1 MPTGNHDGFAMRGI
15 LRTRWFFPSFCLAL
29 GAACAGAMWHGG
41 HDGDALAAAALFAL
55 IASVFAFGG
64 RSETVRQIRGDG
76 ADERWRSID
85 LAATALSGMAIIVSV
100 IGACLW
106 EWAHGRSGSP
116 YSQLGAIGGFAYIA
130 ALLVLRRRG

>member
-1 MPTGNHDGFAMRGI
+1 MPTGNHDGFAMKRI

-41 HDGDALAAAALFAL
+41 HSSDALSAAALFAL
-55 IASVFAFGG
+55 IAAVFAFGG

-85 LAATALSGMAIIVSV
+85 LAATAVSGSVIVVAI

-116 YSQLGAIGGFAYIA
+116 YSQLGAIGGLTYIA